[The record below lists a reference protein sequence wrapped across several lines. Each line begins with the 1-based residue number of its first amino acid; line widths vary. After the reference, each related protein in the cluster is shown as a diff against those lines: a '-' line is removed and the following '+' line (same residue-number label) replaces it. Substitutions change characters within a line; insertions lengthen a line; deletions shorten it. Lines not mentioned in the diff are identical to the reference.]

1 MTQERL
7 RQLPWLLR
15 ERQYQETLCQD
26 PLAQRRTGGMLFGK
40 RLTKEEGKILE
51 QDTALCSRAREI
63 ARRALEKR
71 LDETERLFAFI
82 EQVEDSEMRML
93 LTKRF
98 VEQKSWQSIGF
109 EMGAYDESVP
119 RKKVQRFLRST
130 EHRKEVE
137 I

>member
-1 MTQERL
+1 M
-7 RQLPWLLR
+7 
-15 ERQYQETLCQD
+15 
-26 PLAQRRTGGMLFGK
+26 
-40 RLTKEEGKILE
+40 E

-98 VEQKSWQSIGF
+98 VEQKSWQSIAF